1 MATTIVRPSA
11 TTDDGGTWS
20 VRDAAYAW
28 NNNLSD
34 WDRLIIET
42 VTTATVRYHTFAA
55 LGSSGYSSV
64 DLKLS
69 LACNAADGW
78 GSGEVLYSTDG
89 GSGWTSIKTYTALTS
104 QEELT
109 VSLPTSQNTANVQ
122 VKFILTN
129 ASANISALR
138 VHELWIEAVKPETA
152 FFLLF

>member
-1 MATTIVRPSA
+1 MATTIVRPSS

-20 VRDAAYAW
+20 IRDTGSAW
-28 NNNLSD
+28 DNNTSTY
-34 WDRLIIET
+34 DRLLIEV

-69 LACNAADGW
+69 LACNVVDG
-78 GSGEVLYSTDG
+78 GLSGEVLYSTDG
-89 GSGWTSIKTYTALTS
+89 GSGWTSIKTYTSVTA

-109 VSLPTSQNTANVQ
+109 VSLPTSQDTTTVQ

-129 ASANISALR
+129 SSANTSGLR
-138 VHELWIEAVKPETA
+138 VHELWIEAVKPENA